1 MSTIEISRT
10 HNLPS
15 AVCKDALDELS
26 GYLRREFSADVQRQA
41 STITFKGKG
50 FEGEVEIKP
59 GTASGRIKLGLL
71 ARPFK
76 KHLETEI
83 NRQLDARLS
92 VE

>member
-1 MSTIEISRT
+1 MSTIDISRT
-10 HNLPS
+10 HKLS
-15 AVCKDALDELS
+15 AVVCKDALDELS
-26 GYLRREFSADVQRQA
+26 RYLRCEFNADVEQKA
-41 STITFKGKG
+41 GVLTFKGRG

>member
-1 MSTIEISRT
+1 MSSIDISRT
-10 HNLPS
+10 HKLSS
-15 AVCKDALDELS
+15 AVCDDALDELS
-26 GYLRREFSADVQRQA
+26 NYLRNEFNADVQRQT
-41 STITFKGKG
+41 SVLRFKGRG